1 MESCGAAWV
10 GSSDWANHLQSQVQ
24 ETMQRRKERFLSAAE
39 DAWQETNT
47 CKYSRFESIES
58 QVVFCASISVLLKYY
73 IVLWCVN
80 MDRTCPLAGAF
91 TSFKTKKKGQREN
104 LRLTQNS

>member
-24 ETMQRRKERFLSAAE
+24 ETMQRRKERFLSAAAA
-39 DAWQETNT
+39 AWQETNT

-73 IVLWCVN
+73 RRKFRSL
-80 MDRTCPLAGAF
+80 
-91 TSFKTKKKGQREN
+91 TSDYMQ
-104 LRLTQNS
+104 S